1 MARPRKS
8 SKVLELQGAFRK
20 DPQRAR
26 PEEPQPTVRLPESA
40 PDHLSDAAKKC
51 WLELKR
57 IAPEGVLFESDGPSI
72 EVCAN
77 LLAEYRSDPDAF
89 PSNRLGHLRAAINAL
104 GMNPGERSKIIV
116 PKKANKPAFG
126 DL

>member
-1 MARPRKS
+1 MARPRKA
-8 SKVLELQGAFRK
+8 SKVLELKGAFLK

-26 PEEPQPTVRLPESA
+26 HDEPEPTVKLPEVPPA
-40 PDHLSDAAKKC
+40 HLAHDAKQC

-57 IAPEGVLFESDGPSI
+57 IAPDGVLFESDGPSI
-72 EVCAN
+72 ELCAN
-77 LLAEYRSDPDAF
+77 LLAEYRLDPVAF

-116 PKKANKPAFG
+116 PKKASRPMFG